1 MATHSG
7 CLEKSRGNS
16 PLGRRE
22 TGLSDFT
29 LTRREK
35 QVRQAQD
42 KLSTSNPHPTKGWIS
57 KHCFIHTIYPAPRY
71 TDSGPQFTQELTEIS
86 NSEARVTHGNNKNKK
101 QPQME
106 KKWHIS
112 LHLSHQIQISPV

>member
-1 MATHSG
+1 MATHSS

-35 QVRQAQD
+35 QVRQARG
-42 KLSTSNPHPTKGWIS
+42 KLSTSNPHPSKGRIS
-57 KHCFIHTIYPAPRY
+57 NRRFIHTIYPAPRY

-106 KKWHIS
+106 EKWPIS